1 MFRRL
6 STRLTVL
13 YAGLFAVALGMV
25 ALAVYTAVAA
35 NAARAVR
42 GELQANATVF
52 DRLWDVRSG
61 QLRDGAVILA
71 RDFGFREAVATHDK
85 ATIGSALENLKVRLG
100 IDFAFIVGVDGEVAG
115 ADPKLLGSAGEAV
128 RKALDN
134 GEAQLGDQAGAGG
147 VFVLGDTPYQAVSAP
162 ILSPS
167 LVGWVVFAS
176 KLDRTEMRQLEDLS
190 AIPLSAAVLHRNPKG
205 AWVEGDAEGSPILTR
220 FVEGALSA
228 KVKGPGELATPEGQA
243 IAMVSKLD
251 AMTSETPAVLI
262 LRYPLDKALAPYQ
275 SLLGGILLLG
285 FIGLCLVIAGSWALA
300 RSVSKPIS
308 QLNEAVKRLERGE
321 NAEVS
326 IKTNDEIA
334 ALADSFNGMA
344 TSIRERERKITHLAM
359 HDPDTNLPNRRS
371 LLQGLAS
378 LVEFSGDKLVV
389 TAAFGIDRYTQ
400 VRAAIGHTLASALVG
415 EVGARLRNLGP
426 GLPVARLAGDQ
437 IGLAFTAEDLDSA
450 RRWIAQ
456 LQTALEQP
464 LELDGAKVDVTLTA
478 GLAAHRMHGTEPSIL
493 IERAVIAMD
502 QAREARAKLAVF
514 DPEAYGDPAANLS
527 LMSELLG
534 AMETGELYLHYQPKL
549 DLRSG
554 AVAGAEALVR
564 WKHPRRGQLSPELF
578 VGMAEETGHIRQLTD
593 WVLERAIA
601 EQAYMAEA
609 GQPLAISINVSGRLI
624 GDPAFAEAALAM
636 AATAQ
641 APLCFEITET
651 AVIDNP
657 ALALEAVDR
666 FAAAGIGISIDDY
679 GSGLSSLA
687 YLKRIRANEL
697 KIDKAFILTMAD
709 SQRDALLVRS
719 TIDLAHGLGLKVTAE
734 GVETEMALALLTG
747 MGCDQVQGYLTA
759 RPMAFGALG
768 DFLVAHAIHNAQ
780 PSPSPAL
787 AGVARRRA

>member
-13 YAGLFAVALGMV
+13 YAGMFALALGLV
-25 ALAVYTAVAA
+25 ALAVYTAVSA

-52 DRLWDVRSG
+52 DRLWDARAS
-61 QLRDGAVILA
+61 QLRDGAMILA

-85 ATIGSALENLKVRLG
+85 ATIGSALENLKIRLG
-100 IDFAFIVGVDGEVAG
+100 IDFAFIVGVDGDVVG
-115 ADPKLLGSAGEAV
+115 VNSKVLGPTGEAV

-134 GEAQLGDQAGAGG
+134 GDAQAGAGG

-176 KLDRTEMRQLEDLS
+176 KLDRQQMRSLESLS
-190 AIPLSAAVLHRNPKG
+190 AIPLSAAVLHRDPKG
-205 AWVEGDAEGSPILTR
+205 AWVESGAQGSPVLTR
-220 FVEGALSA
+220 FVEAALSA
-228 KVKGPGELATPEGQA
+228 KAKGPSELATPQGPA
-243 IAMVSKLD
+243 IAVVSKLA
-251 AMTSETPAVLI
+251 AMTPETPAALI
-262 LRYPLDKALAPYQ
+262 LRYPLDKAMAPYQ
-275 SLLGGILLLG
+275 GLLAGILLFG

-300 RSVSKPIS
+300 RSVTRPIS
-308 QLNEAVKRLERGE
+308 QLNDAVRRLERGE
-321 NAEVS
+321 DAVVS

-334 ALADSFNGMA
+334 GLADSFNGLA
-344 TSIRERERKITHLAM
+344 TAIRERERKITHLAM
-359 HDPDTNLPNRRS
+359 HDADTDLPNRRS
-371 LLQGLAS
+371 LLQGMAGLI
-378 LVEFSGDKLVV
+378 EHSGDMLVV
-389 TAAFGIDRYTQ
+389 TAAFGLDRYGQ
-400 VRAAIGHTLASALVG
+400 VRAAIGHTLTSALLG
-415 EVGARLRNLGP
+415 EIGARLYRLAP
-426 GLPVARLAGDQ
+426 GVPMARLAGDQ
-437 IGLAFTAEDLDSA
+437 VGIAFAAEDLDSA
-450 RRWIAQ
+450 RRWIGQ
-456 LQTALEQP
+456 LQSALERP

-478 GLAAHRMHGTEPSIL
+478 GLAAHRMHGIEPALL

-514 DPEAYGDPAANLS
+514 DAEAYGDPAANLS
-527 LMSELLG
+527 LMSEMLG

-549 DLRSG
+549 DLRG
-554 AVAGAEALVR
+554 GGVAGAEALVR
-564 WKHPRRGQLSPELF
+564 WRHPRRGQLPPDLF
-578 VGMAEETGHIRQLTD
+578 VAMAEETGHIRQLTD
-593 WVLERAIA
+593 WVLARAIA
-601 EQAYMAEA
+601 EQAYMADA
-609 GQPLAISINVSGRLI
+609 GQSLPISVNISGRLI
-624 GDPAFAEAALAM
+624 GDVAFAESALAM

-657 ALALEAVDR
+657 ALALEVIDR

-709 SQRDALLVRS
+709 SQKDALLVRS

-747 MGCDQVQGYLTA
+747 MGCDMVQGFLTA
-759 RPMAFGALG
+759 RPMAFAALG
-768 DFLVAHAIHNAQ
+768 DFLIAHALQNPKPAATASAQ
-780 PSPSPAL
+780 APVPL
-787 AGVARRRA
+787 RRA